1 MSEPKLLDQ
10 VWQTARLKHF
20 SLRTERADAQ
30 WVYRFA
36 RTAGP
41 VLPRTPAS
49 ALDVP
54 PQGADPSTPE
64 SQTQG
69 APR

>member
-41 VLPRTPAS
+41 VLPRTPAP

-54 PQGADPSTPE
+54 PKARAK
-64 SQTQG
+64 QT
-69 APR
+69 